1 VSLTARIARLGSAE
15 VSPDIRR
22 FLEVLAERD
31 GAACGRLLD
40 ERAAGGGFVLAYW
53 APRML
58 AGTLSAAE
66 GALLAVPAIV
76 RQPIPRPALL
86 RLAGRLG
93 VAPSR
98 VDDLLAWG
106 LWQRAHDQPGIGV
119 HPAVVAFAEDVAAL
133 EEPRRLADAL
143 LAADAQDELPP
154 EALAELGEL
163 VLTVGDAELLADAAP
178 RVIEAMHLADRLEDV
193 TAFGALAADRL
204 DGEAQAL
211 VLFAVAEALL
221 LEERDDEAFLHLGVA
236 AAVAPDAST
245 LRASCWLAMAEIHL
259 ERAEGVEAGR
269 LLAQA
274 HREFLAADELGGAGE
289 AATSLGALA
298 IVAND
303 LDTARDWLHEAIR
316 LAGQVGDLDAVA
328 EAYGLLGEMERA
340 AGKGQAA
347 HAADVERARIE
358 GLLAEIRPD
367 DEEQDRYD
375 DTGAAQDP

>member
-1 VSLTARIARLGSAE
+1 MSLSARIARLGPAE

-31 GAACGRLLD
+31 AAACGRLLD

-58 AGTLSAAE
+58 AGTLDAAE
-66 GALLAVPAIV
+66 SALLAVPALV
-76 RQPIPRPALL
+76 KQPVSRPALL

-93 VAPSR
+93 VATSR

-106 LWQRAHDQPGIGV
+106 LWQSVHDRPGVAV
-119 HPAVVAFAEDVAAL
+119 HPAVLAFAEDVAAL
-133 EEPRRLADAL
+133 EDPRRLAEVL

-163 VLTVGDAELLADAAP
+163 ILTAADAALLADAAP
-178 RVIEAMHLADRLEDV
+178 RVIEAMHLADRIDDV

-204 DGEAQAL
+204 EGEAQAV

-221 LEERDDEAFLHLGVA
+221 LEERDDEAFLHFGVA
-236 AAVAPDAST
+236 AAVAPEGSS
-245 LRASCWLAMAEIHL
+245 LRAGCWLAMAEIHL

-269 LLAQA
+269 LLAEA
-274 HREFLAADELGGAGE
+274 HREFVAADDPRGAGE

-303 LDTARDWLHEAIR
+303 LSTARGWLHETIR
-316 LAGQVGDLDAVA
+316 LGGQAGDLDAVA

-347 HAADVERARIE
+347 HAADVERDRIE
-358 GLLAEIRPD
+358 QLIAEIRPD
-367 DEEQDRYD
+367 DESQERYD
-375 DTGAAQDP
+375 S